1 METPDMKR
9 PREAENNTLKASR
22 NSRHEDHEKNE
33 PTGPQSRDSSPER
46 RKKTALRSIIRYNFG
61 PPRLYQMDRHAQMCT
76 LVCNVS
82 MATIDVIEKNFLKNF
97 KKV

>member
-1 METPDMKR
+1 MKMTKKRTNRTPISR
-9 PREAENNTLKASR
+9 FQPREA
-22 NSRHEDHEKNE
+22 
-33 PTGPQSRDSSPER
+33 Q
-46 RKKTALRSIIRYNFG
+46 KTALRSIIRYNFG

-82 MATIDVIEKNFLKNF
+82 MATIDVIEKIFEKIF